1 MIIFEKVRW
10 KNFLSTGNAFTEID
24 LTRSTNT
31 LIVGHNGAGK
41 STILDALTFGL
52 FGKPFRKINKPQLM
66 NTINN
71 ADCVVE
77 IEFKIGKKQYKIV
90 RSIKPNA
97 FEIYCDSV
105 LVNQDAKAKDYQ
117 EHLEKFILKLNYKSF
132 TQVVILGSASFVPF
146 MQLSPA
152 DRRAIIEDLLDIQ
165 IFSSMNSIVK
175 NKISTIKD
183 EQKTVDYNIKLV
195 DAKISLQKQNIEDNK
210 KNHLVDIN
218 KKVQEIADND
228 AHLNKVAKDIA
239 LIQKHIEQ
247 LTNKISDKNTVSS
260 RTTKLI
266 TLQSKFEDNVRKLN
280 KEISFYQNNDNC
292 PTCQQAI
299 ASETKDK
306 HVTEK
311 QTKISEI
318 QTATTKLEEELQNVH
333 NRLEEI
339 EKIQKHINAH
349 NSEVVKLNTQ
359 VTSINSYNTRLS
371 KEIEELRN
379 RTVSTDGD
387 DDKLKTLNA
396 ELQGYNDVAEKLSV
410 DKQYH
415 EFAAT
420 LLKDTGIKTK
430 IIKQYL
436 PVMNKLINKYLTSMD
451 FFVNFNLNE
460 SFEETIKSRHRDEF
474 SYASFSEGE
483 KMRIDL
489 ALLFTWRQI
498 AKMKNSVNTNL
509 LILDEVFDSSLDGV
523 GTEEFLKLLNSLDN
537 STNVFVISHKGD
549 QLFDKFRSV
558 IKFQKTNNF
567 SQVAK

>member
-10 KNFLSTGNAFTEID
+10 KNILSTGNSFTEID

-52 FGKPFRKINKPQLM
+52 FGKPFRKINKPQLV
-66 NTINN
+66 NTING
-71 ADCVVE
+71 ADAVVE

-90 RSIKPNA
+90 RSIKPNL
-97 FEIYCDSV
+97 FEIYCDSI

-146 MQLSPA
+146 MQLSPG
-152 DRRAIIEDLLDIQ
+152 DRRGIIEDLLDIQ

-195 DAKISLQKQNIEDNK
+195 EAKISLQKQNIEDNK
-210 KNHLVDIN
+210 KNHLVEIN
-218 KKVQEIADND
+218 KKVQEVADND
-228 AHLNKVAKDIA
+228 THLNKVAKDVA
-239 LIQKHIEQ
+239 LIQQHIEQ
-247 LTNKISDKNTVSS
+247 LTNKISDKTIVSS

-266 TLQSKFEDNVRKLN
+266 TLQSKFDDNVRKLN

-292 PTCQQAI
+292 PTCHQAI
-299 ASETKDK
+299 VSETKDK

-311 QTKISEI
+311 QTKITEI
-318 QTATTKLEEELQNVH
+318 QTATTKLKEELQNVH
-333 NRLEEI
+333 NRLQEI

-359 VTSINSYNTRLS
+359 VTSINSYNARLL
-371 KEIEELRN
+371 KETEELRT
-379 RTVSTDGD
+379 RTVSTDND
-387 DDKLKTLNA
+387 DDKLKILNA
-396 ELQGYNDVAEKLSV
+396 ELQEYKDFAEQLSI

-537 STNVFVISHKGD
+537 NTNVFVISHKGD

-558 IKFQKTNNF
+558 IKFEKKNNF